1 MPGGASYNL
10 IIDLEE
16 QGRSLERPCA
26 AMSERKAV
34 VDSMHVLITGGAGYI
49 GSLLT
54 GKLLRE
60 GHRVTVLD
68 DLLWGGE
75 SLLGYFPDPNFRF
88 AKVNVTEKEAARP
101 YMQGVDAVV
110 HLAAIV
116 GFPACQQVGPQVA
129 RLYNVEATKYMY
141 DLADHYGVRRFVFA
155 SSYSNYGIAEGDQ
168 PVDETSP
175 LNPQSLYAETK
186 IAAEQFLRDQ
196 GAGAPCAPI
205 LLRFATLFGIS
216 PRTRF
221 DLIINQFVLE
231 AVTKGELIIYQ
242 RGYNRSFVHVRD
254 VVDAIALVL
263 QAERAKVAAEVF
275 NVGGEQATA
284 ARMKSSRRYLRSC
297 RMSPCATRTSRSAV
311 ICATSRCALPRFK
324 TCWAITRAS
333 PSRKVSRRST
343 RPSGRE
349 SSRTHSRPS
358 IAMPPL
364 SSSDPPSS
372 GPAGIF
378 LPGLALGKIGTTKR
392 LSTRQ

>member
-1 MPGGASYNL
+1 MPDSASYNL

-16 QGRSLERPCA
+16 QGRSNERPCA

-129 RLYNVEATKYMY
+129 TLYNVEATKYMY
-141 DLADHYGVRRFVFA
+141 DLADHYGVQRFVFA

-275 NVGGEQATA
+275 NVGGEQGNRSKDEIVQAVSQIVPNVTV
-284 ARMKSSRRYLRSC
+284 RYKDLSFGGDMRDIKV
-297 RMSPCATRTSRSAV
+297 RFTKIQNV
-311 ICATSRCALPRFK
+311 LGYHPRI
-324 TCWAITRAS
+324 TIEEGIQEVYQAIRQ
-333 PSRKVSRRST
+333 
-343 RPSGRE
+343 G
-349 SSRTHSRPS
+349 
-358 IAMPPL
+358 IIQDPL
-364 SSSDPPSS
+364 SPKYRN
-372 GPAGIF
+372 ATFIV
-378 LPGLALGKIGTTKR
+378 
-392 LSTRQ
+392 Q